1 MNNVRERLRGLGKTQ
16 IWLIMELRERGLVVQ
31 TSEFSYILSG
41 VLTTPKAKTVLK
53 VCDEILT
60 EYEKEVEN
68 DGAN

>member
-16 IWLIMELRERGLVVQ
+16 IWLIMELRERGLIVQ

-53 VCDEILT
+53 ECDAILT
-60 EYEKEVEN
+60 DYENEVKN
-68 DGAN
+68 DGAS